1 MCARSLRPMK
11 AWPAGSRDGLCP
23 PLCGCLTSHRCFQ
36 VSVIYSGAICHASGH
51 ARYAWP
57 GTPRIDKTITGEPM
71 EATARNLL
79 DMEVKPQG
87 YYSGLRKDML
97 PYVPRSTRRLLEV
110 GCAEGAFS
118 SQLKGDRGLEAW
130 GVEMN
135 STAAQVAASRLD
147 KVVHGRAEDVLDQ
160 IPDSYFD
167 CIVCNDVLEHIYD
180 PYSLLLALKGKLAAD
195 GVLVASIPNIRYY
208 KVLGELLFKR
218 QWRYADSGVLD
229 KTHVRF
235 FTRESLR
242 EMSQELGL
250 DRKS

>member
-1 MCARSLRPMK
+1 
-11 AWPAGSRDGLCP
+11 
-23 PLCGCLTSHRCFQ
+23 
-36 VSVIYSGAICHASGH
+36 
-51 ARYAWP
+51 
-57 GTPRIDKTITGEPM
+57 M

-242 EMSQELGL
+242 EMFQELGFRIVTL
-250 DRKS
+250 DGVRPTRKVKIRLLSWLTLGYLSDIQSCEFACVVQAAGTS